1 MCTNIC
7 MHVCRHTHIHTHP
20 THMYAHTCIYM
31 HTHAHPNKHV
41 YTCRPTP
48 RHAHTHMHA
57 HIHTHVHA
65 HAYPNMYTHTCSCTH
80 MRVHTYTHACAHV
93 HTQSHHG
100 LAGFLSILVSC
111 ETTQVQQKF
120 GGLSWPSTK
129 RATFSLAGNSVAEG
143 GAAEHTVP
151 WRKPECKG
159 HGQGEGTSSQEST
172 VCPGAA

>member
-1 MCTNIC
+1 M
-7 MHVCRHTHIHTHP
+7 HIH
-20 THMYAHTCIYM
+20 AHTCTPQQTRIHMQTHTPARSY
-31 HTHAHPNKHV
+31 THAC
-41 YTCRPTP
+41 T
-48 RHAHTHMHA
+48 HT
-57 HIHTHVHA
+57 HTHVHA
-65 HAYPNMYTHTCSCTH
+65 HAYPNMYTHTCACTH